1 MKRELPALFYK
12 LLIIAATIIWGFS
25 FVVVKDAVDAVSPAW
40 LMGMRFVATAAI
52 LAVVFHE
59 TLHANLS
66 TSHLFAGVV
75 LGVLSFLGF
84 WIQTIGIT
92 DTTPGRNAFLTATYC
107 VMVPFLYWIV
117 AKRRPTVFNLVAA
130 VMCIAGVGFVSLG
143 GDFTF
148 TMRWGRCDDPALGRV
163 LRAAYGYGARFR
175 RPSRHHDHHH
185 RANRH
190 KRPVRHRNW
199 STQRAYACFLGAW
212 HRFLGTARLPGD
224 FRIMFGHGIPECG
237 TSENSPGASV
247 AFALA

>member
-1 MKRELPALFYK
+1 MKKELPSLFYK

-59 TLHANLS
+59 TLHANFD

-75 LGVLSFLGF
+75 LGVFSFLGF

-117 AKRRPTVFNLVAA
+117 AKRRPTAFNLVAA

-148 TMRWGRCDDPALGRV
+148 SMRWGD
-163 LRAAYGYGARFR
+163 
-175 RPSRHHDHHH
+175 SM
-185 RANRH
+185 
-190 KRPVRHRNW
+190 
-199 STQRAYACFLGAW
+199 TQ
-212 HRFLGTARLPGD
+212 
-224 FRIMFGHGIPECG
+224 
-237 TSENSPGASV
+237 
-247 AFALA
+247 